1 MIKKE
6 STEGMQ
12 VRNRAWKWHYIVWA
26 AALMITA
33 FAWTGTCEARAK
45 HVFDIGPELSYIQ
58 YKEPDIMD
66 EKGPSIGVSGSYT
79 YHDKIMARVAGRFS
93 YSRVDYDSQ
102 DTGSISGINDYGYEV
117 RGLLGYDFTPSK
129 TFTISPFVGF
139 GYRYLCDDVSG
150 KTTTTGHMGYKRE
163 SNYFYSPIG
172 IEAAKKISKKWSCG
186 ASAEYDF
193 FWTGKQTSY
202 LGNVVKGLD
211 KLENDQKGGY
221 GWRASLYVA
230 MATRRA
236 TYALEPFVRYWNIDK
251 SDAKGIT
258 YRRYQT
264 GWVGWEPENNSTEY
278 GLKIKLIFD

>member
-1 MIKKE
+1 
-6 STEGMQ
+6 
-12 VRNRAWKWHYIVWA
+12 
-26 AALMITA
+26 MITA

-45 HVFDIGPELSYIQ
+45 HVFEIGPELSYIQ

-66 EKGPSIGVSGSYT
+66 EKGPSIGVSGSYA
-79 YHDKIMARVAGRFS
+79 YHNQIMARIAGRFS

-129 TFTISPFVGF
+129 TFTISPFVGV

-221 GWRASLYVA
+221 GWRASLFVSR
-230 MATRRA
+230 ATRRA

-278 GLKIKLIFD
+278 GLKIKVIFD